1 MNIVHYR
8 AKVKY
13 PTNCYIFGSL
23 KSEGTW
29 VYGEPHVNTKIPH
42 IHENEHQKQPIDV
55 STLGRS
61 TGYCDRRGELIFEGD
76 IVEGQTRH
84 GIKRCV
90 VQFSHGCFHYG
101 ISERGSSTKVHP
113 YLLNSKVLVVG
124 NIYDNP
130 NLIQDQAELSQSVTD
145 YGNI

>member
-1 MNIVHYR
+1 MKVYYR

-13 PTNCYIFGSL
+13 PNGIAIIGGIR
-23 KSEGTW
+23 KDGEW
-29 VYGEPHVNTKIPH
+29 VYGEPHVNTRIPH
-42 IHENEHQKQPIDV
+42 IHENEHLKHPIDI

-61 TGYCDRRGELIFEGD
+61 TGCTDRKGVLIFEGD

-101 ISERGSSTKVHP
+101 ISERGSSTKIHP

-124 NIYDNP
+124 NIYDDP
-130 NLIQDQAELSQSVTD
+130 NLIQDQAELMSQP
-145 YGNI
+145 Y